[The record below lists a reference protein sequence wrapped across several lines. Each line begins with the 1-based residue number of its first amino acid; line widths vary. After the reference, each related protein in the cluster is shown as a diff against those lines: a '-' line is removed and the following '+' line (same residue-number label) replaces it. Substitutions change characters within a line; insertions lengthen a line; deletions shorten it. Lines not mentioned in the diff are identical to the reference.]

1 MPFLPL
7 LLNRY
12 VLIAL
17 GSLAL
22 MAGGYFA
29 WQHYVAEPYR
39 AQGREQMRPTIEALV
54 KQLESDVAGFKAI
67 EGYMLEIKA
76 NSAKLKKQV
85 EFAQKLN
92 ANRSAQEKTRVEY
105 IDRIVPSGNTECE
118 RTSDAIA
125 KGLRK

>member
-67 EGYMLEIKA
+67 EGYMLDIKA
-76 NSAKLKKQV
+76 NNEKLKKQV
-85 EFAQKLN
+85 EIAQKAN
-92 ANRSAQEKTRVEY
+92 ANRKSVEASRVEY
-105 IDRIVPSGNTECE
+105 IDRIVPTGNTECE
-118 RTSDAIA
+118 RTTDAIK
-125 KGLRK
+125 KGLR

>member
-76 NSAKLKKQV
+76 GSEKLKKQV
-85 EFAQKLN
+85 ERAN
-92 ANRSAQEKTRVEY
+92 AINASRNKQEVARVEY
-105 IDRIVPSGNTECE
+105 IDRIAPTGNTECE
-118 RTSDAIA
+118 RTTDAIA